1 MRIALPHPILA
12 LLAMLLAIVISAV
25 DPSAAR
31 ADSADEAGRQIATDA
46 RERQKGFGNFTAN
59 LTMTLRNKRGQ
70 ESQRE
75 LRLKVIEIEGDGDRT
90 LFVFDRP
97 RDVRGTAFLIHA
109 HKDEPDEQWLY
120 LPALKRV
127 KRISSSKKSGSF
139 MGSEFSYEDLGA
151 IEVEKFT
158 HRHLRDEACGDL
170 ECAVLERIPLS
181 EDSGYSRQ
189 VVWFDREELRTM
201 QVQYFD
207 RRDEHLK
214 TMVVEDYAQYLDRFW
229 RAGTVAMTNHL
240 TGKSTVLNWTDYAF
254 GTDLDEGDFTK
265 TALKRAFGRGG
276 GAASFRSQASP
287 PVRAD
292 AASLGSAERSD
303 REVSRPRVSL
313 TRRASSRSAP
323 SPIGRGRR
331 GAPARQ

>member
-1 MRIALPHPILA
+1 MRVALPQPMLVLLAA
-12 LLAMLLAIVISAV
+12 LLAIAAWAA

-31 ADSADEAGRQIATDA
+31 ADSAEDTGLQIATEA
-46 RERQKGFGNFTAN
+46 RERQKGFGNFTAS

-97 RDVRGTAFLIHA
+97 RDVKGTAFLVHA
-109 HKDEPDEQWLY
+109 HKDQPDDQWLY

-127 KRISSSKKSGSF
+127 KRISAAKQSGSF
-139 MGSEFSYEDLGA
+139 MGSEFSYEDLSA

-158 HRHLRDEACGDL
+158 HRYLRDEPCGDL

-181 EDSGYSRQ
+181 DDSGYSRQ
-189 VVWFDREELRTM
+189 VVWFDREALRTM
-201 QVQYFD
+201 QVHYFD
-207 RRDEHLK
+207 RREDHLK
-214 TMVVEDYAQYLDRFW
+214 TMTVGNYAQYLDRFW

-240 TGKSTVLNWTDYAF
+240 TGKSTVLHWTDFEF

-265 TALKRAFGRGG
+265 TALKR
-276 GAASFRSQASP
+276 
-287 PVRAD
+287 VR
-292 AASLGSAERSD
+292 
-303 REVSRPRVSL
+303 
-313 TRRASSRSAP
+313 
-323 SPIGRGRR
+323 
-331 GAPARQ
+331 